1 MDSSINVV
9 ASKEQSCSAVQDVM
23 GSSENESEQT
33 GTSDSSSSASSPMPM
48 EDLGPV
54 FEVKGIRAAT
64 DSSVLTFRISRLDE
78 PDNKDSWWEVTRSSE
93 EFEAFNRLI
102 YDCQKDGGI
111 IFPPLPPSIESKYED
126 NFLEAPIIH
135 RKQVERYLQLVS
147 SHPTL
152 GRSQALADFL
162 SPTYVLAEKS
172 GRKGIFAK
180 IAESFAGSSQP
191 VKVPHRDIEEFFQN
205 ERDWSANYS
214 VHLKTTLNAVL
225 TVIYSEKKII
235 GQLKHLCTA
244 LSMNAPSSYQQETSL
259 IHHRLHSKMA
269 DSFLNIQDLTED
281 GLQRGLCDF
290 YCIWDLYLQYL
301 ANEQLMLNRRTALL
315 INYENSNRNWDKAK
329 THKRDEAEAAKKA
342 AETAFEECS
351 DAARHE
357 IKAFQ
362 KQRVQEMRL
371 NLTQLA
377 RSELARARQI
387 RAALQ
392 RALDQARLFPV
403 PDDPHLSSF
412 YS

>member
-1 MDSSINVV
+1 M
-9 ASKEQSCSAVQDVM
+9 SKEQSCFAQDE
-23 GSSENESEQT
+23 GSDTESEQT
-33 GTSDSSSSASSPMPM
+33 VTSSSSSSASSPMPI

-54 FEVKGIRAAT
+54 FNVKGIRATA
-64 DSSVLTFRISRLDE
+64 DSSVLTFRISRIDDPE
-78 PDNKDSWWEVTRSSE
+78 IRDSWWEVTRSYE
-93 EFEAFNRLI
+93 EFEAFNRLLV
-102 YDCQKDGGI
+102 DCQKFGGMI
-111 IFPPLPPSIESKYED
+111 YPPLPPPLTSKYEE
-126 NFLEAPIIH
+126 NFAEAPIIH
-135 RKQVERYLQLVS
+135 RKQIERYLQMVALHS
-147 SHPTL
+147 TL

-162 SPTYVLAEKS
+162 SPTYVIAEKT
-172 GRKGIFAK
+172 GRKGLFAK
-180 IAESFAGSSQP
+180 LAESFAGSSQP
-191 VKVPHRDIEEFFQN
+191 AKVPLRDIEEFFQN

-214 VHLKTTLNAVL
+214 IHLKTTLNAVL
-225 TVIYSEKKII
+225 TVIHSEKKII

-244 LSMNAPSSYQQETSL
+244 LSMNAPSSYQQETSR
-259 IHHRLHSKMA
+259 IHHQLHSKMA
-269 DSFLNIQDLTED
+269 DSFLSIQDLTED

-315 INYENSNRNWDKAK
+315 INYENANRNWDKAK
-329 THKRDEAEAAKKA
+329 AHKRDEAEAAKKA

-351 DAARHE
+351 DVARHE

-377 RSELARARQI
+377 RSELARARSI
-387 RAALQ
+387 RASLQ

-403 PDDPHLSSF
+403 PDDPHLSSL